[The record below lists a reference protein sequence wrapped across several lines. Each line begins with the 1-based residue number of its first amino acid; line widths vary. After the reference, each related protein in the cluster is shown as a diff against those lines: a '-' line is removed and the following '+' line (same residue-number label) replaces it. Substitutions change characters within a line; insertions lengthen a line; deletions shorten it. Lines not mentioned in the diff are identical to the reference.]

1 MLDFM
6 AKHKVLVGI
15 VIGIIIVIYGVRGY
29 NAKVQE
35 EKAAQEAELEEE
47 QRQAEIEAAKNDN
60 SNSSDSRLLAM
71 QPQLIQ
77 NYGKLP
83 EGYIWDIDGSLFS
96 LGDKSLSAEEV
107 VYSYLNGLRTL
118 DFSTVQKFSR
128 GSVVVNNYEGYFS
141 DRDKNTDYSDNFIRN
156 MYKQALLSM
165 EVKGVVNSSVFAE
178 NKQVFT
184 VKVTMLDLT
193 LKDFWLKDKT
203 TIYQNMQI
211 YAADESDTTKMDIYL
226 YDYITKYYTGANA
239 PTREVTFDL
248 TVQRYPDLDTGWLV
262 SVDTDIDNACRY
274 ADGVLVVSYIKEKYY
289 DEGKDYLDAIANG
302 EDPNNPNSNDSD
314 DDSNDDS
321 ESIFNTNDDA
331 GFNISSSDE
340 VSMGGN

>member
-15 VIGIIIVIYGVRGY
+15 ILGVVIVIYGVRGY
-29 NAKVQE
+29 SAKVAAD
-35 EKAAQEAELEEE
+35 KAAQEKELEEQ
-47 QRQAEIEAAKNDN
+47 QRQAEIEAAKNSN
-60 SNSSDSRLLAM
+60 SNTSDSKLLAM

-141 DRDKNTDYSDNFIRN
+141 DKDKNTDYTDNFIRN

-165 EVKGVVNSSVFAE
+165 EVKGVVNSTVFAE

-184 VKVTMLDLT
+184 VKVQMLDLT

-203 TIYQNMQI
+203 AIYQNMQL

-226 YDYITKYYTGANA
+226 YDYIANYYTSGNA
-239 PTREVTFDL
+239 PTREVSFDL

-274 ADGVLVVSYIKEKYY
+274 ADGKLVVSYIKEKYY
-289 DEGKDYLDAIANG
+289 DEGRDYLDAIANG
-302 EDPNNPNSNDSD
+302 EDPNAPSD
-314 DDSNDDS
+314 GNNTDNTNTED
-321 ESIFNTNDDA
+321 SIFNTNDNA
-331 GFNISSSDE
+331 GFSISSSDE